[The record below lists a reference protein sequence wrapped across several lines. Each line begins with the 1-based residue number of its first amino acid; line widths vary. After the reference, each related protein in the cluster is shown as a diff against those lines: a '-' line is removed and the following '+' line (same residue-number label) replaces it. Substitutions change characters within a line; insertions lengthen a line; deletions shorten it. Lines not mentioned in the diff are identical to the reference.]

1 MSQISVIIP
10 AYNVAKYI
18 DKCFKSLVTQTFKD
32 FEVIVINDGST
43 DETLTLIREW
53 EQKDS
58 RFKVMDKQNEGVGKT
73 RNLGL
78 SLSSAPYVIFIDPD
92 DYLHEEMLEKLYEGI
107 RLSDASVAICE
118 YYDCYEDSSEQFA
131 ISLPKFESETID
143 LMNHKEILFKINPAP
158 WNKLIKKEI
167 LTANQLLFPT
177 NYRSEDLAFTLM
189 LLAHCEKIAMIN
201 QPLYYYLANRLNNV
215 SSAYDERILHTLL
228 ALEASINY
236 YKKLNK
242 FKTFEDELEMVCI
255 NQVLYE
261 LQKVIHIKDSSLA
274 LKIMNEFYDY
284 LQQEFK
290 GWTNNKYYQQQKANQ
305 SIKEKLRASIY
316 ESKMTLKLF
325 YKFKS

>member
-118 YYDCYEDSSEQFA
+118 F
-131 ISLPKFESETID
+131 
-143 LMNHKEILFKINPAP
+143 
-158 WNKLIKKEI
+158 
-167 LTANQLLFPT
+167 
-177 NYRSEDLAFTLM
+177 
-189 LLAHCEKIAMIN
+189 
-201 QPLYYYLANRLNNV
+201 
-215 SSAYDERILHTLL
+215 
-228 ALEASINY
+228 
-236 YKKLNK
+236 
-242 FKTFEDELEMVCI
+242 
-255 NQVLYE
+255 
-261 LQKVIHIKDSSLA
+261 
-274 LKIMNEFYDY
+274 
-284 LQQEFK
+284 
-290 GWTNNKYYQQQKANQ
+290 
-305 SIKEKLRASIY
+305 
-316 ESKMTLKLF
+316 
-325 YKFKS
+325 